1 MTDLTQLV
9 LANNNLSS
17 MVPMFQAFVTVDTHG
32 KDLINSTT
40 LNTRLPEEEANSCY
54 RGGGWGS
61 RVNDE
66 HVEMGER
73 GSPRPEVIEGVLLT
87 SNGIH
92 RLNIDFSVAMEA
104 LTNPCNIF
112 LKTQFST
119 YYKAIM
125 PSGSRY
131 IDLAFLHGST
141 SGPILLLDLSSKSIL
156 LKSLMEPQVGDIE
169 VYKVI
174 DPSKSTGS
182 LSAVAGSVGYIPPKY
197 AYTMIVTMAGNIYS
211 FGVILLELV
220 TGKAGVSEGIEL
232 AKWVSSKSTRK
243 GKWDHILDYSST
255 RYRS

>member
-1 MTDLTQLV
+1 MMTDLTQLV
-9 LANNNLSS
+9 LADNNLSS

-32 KDLINSTT
+32 NKDLINSTT
-40 LNTRLPEEEANSCY
+40 LNTRLPEEEANCCY

-131 IDLAFLHGST
+131 IFVKKGTLFDVLHG
-141 SGPILLLDLSSKSIL
+141 GGNVRGIL
-156 LKSLMEPQVGDIE
+156 LKYLMEPQVGDIE
-169 VYKVI
+169 LYKVI

-182 LSAVAGSVGYIPPKY
+182 LSAVAGSVGYIPPR
-197 AYTMIVTMAGNIYS
+197 
-211 FGVILLELV
+211 
-220 TGKAGVSEGIEL
+220 VSERIGL
-232 AKWVSSKSTRK
+232 AKWVLSNKAEDEERDEDAAK
-243 GKWDHILDYSST
+243 CEVNLMVLE
-255 RYRS
+255 

>member
-9 LANNNLSS
+9 LADNNLSS

-40 LNTRLPEEEANSCY
+40 LNTRLPEEEANCCY

-61 RVNDE
+61 RKRFNLDLLS
-66 HVEMGER
+66 HY
-73 GSPRPEVIEGVLLT
+73 SIAIEV
-87 SNGIH
+87 
-92 RLNIDFSVAMEA
+92 A
-104 LTNPCNIF
+104 
-112 LKTQFST
+112 Q
-119 YYKAIM
+119 
-125 PSGSRY
+125 
-131 IDLAFLHGST
+131 DLAFLHGST